1 MAWRLR
7 TRTWVSAAALASVT
21 SLALMSA
28 GTAPLAA
35 AQPAPAAALVITGAD
50 VSAYPRVSLDVAL
63 PAEAAGR
70 DDVRFSITENGETV
84 DVASASTGMAER
96 EPVRVVLVLDTS
108 GSMAGRAL
116 EDAKTAA
123 RAFIEGMGP
132 GDTIALVT
140 FSDSART
147 LSGFTSDRARL
158 AALVQEL
165 RASGE
170 TALYDALGHAARLGR
185 DGGEGRP
192 VIVLLSDGGDTVSAS
207 SLDAAA
213 RALAAAG
220 APVYA
225 VALQTKEWDPQALR
239 AVTHATGGRLLE
251 TKDSGELL
259 SIYRGLATEIANV
272 WTVVYESREPRTKDL
287 DVSVQAAS
295 GSWTAAGSIVVPN
308 PRYAGAPP
316 ADPGIRPGRPDPI
329 LLAAAALAVFGSA
342 ACGAAALGS
351 LLTPA
356 RARLDHLAFYDQT
369 AAEVQRRGGGS
380 DGFRSRLVDAIGLVA
395 GRRGFTRM
403 LGERLQQAGLAVRPA
418 EFIALHLLGVVAAGT
433 LVAFVTGILPLGI
446 SVAVLAAF
454 IPLAWLDSAVRR
466 RREAFEEQ
474 LPDVLD
480 LIAGSLR
487 AGWGLQ
493 QAIGLVVEQ
502 SAPPASIEFARVQAE
517 ARLGVPVEQALE
529 KMAARLGSEDF
540 RWTVAAIAV
549 QRDVG
554 GNLAEVLDIVART
567 MRERAQTR
575 RQVKALTAEGRLSAV
590 VLIALPFVELVALLV
605 INPGY
610 MSLLFTTPLGW
621 AMSAVGAVLMVVGI
635 VWLNRVM
642 TVEV

>member
-1 MAWRLR
+1 MAGRR
-7 TRTWVSAAALASVT
+7 TARWLAAALAAV
-21 SLALMSA
+21 ALVLPAPGA
-28 GTAPLAA
+28 G
-35 AQPAPAAALVITGAD
+35 AQPGPEGALAITGAD
-50 VSAYPRVSLDVAL
+50 TGPYPDVALEVAL

-70 DDVRFSITENGETV
+70 DDVRFTVTENGEAV
-84 DVASASTGMAER
+84 DVVSAGTEPASEQ
-96 EPVRVVLVLDTS
+96 PVRAVLVLDTS

-116 EDAKTAA
+116 QDAKAAA

-132 GDTIALVT
+132 DDTVALVT

-147 LSGFTSDRARL
+147 VSEFTTDRAAL
-158 AALVQEL
+158 AALVDGL
-165 RASGE
+165 RAAGE
-170 TALYDALGHAARLGR
+170 TALYDALGHAARLAR
-185 DGGEGRP
+185 DADGGRP

-207 SLDAAA
+207 SLDAAV
-213 RALAAAG
+213 RALTNAG

-225 VALQTKEWDPQALR
+225 VVLQTKEWDPKALR
-239 AVTHATGGRLLE
+239 AVTRATSGRLLQ
-251 TKDSGELL
+251 TNDSAELL
-259 SIYRGLATEIANV
+259 EIYRGLATEIANV
-272 WTVVYESREPRTKDL
+272 WTVVFQSREPRTKDL
-287 DVSVQAAS
+287 DVQVRAS
-295 GSWTAAGSIVVPN
+295 AGPWTAAGSIVVPN
-308 PRYAGAPP
+308 PLYSGAPP
-316 ADPGIRPGRPDPI
+316 ADPGIRPGKPAPL
-329 LLAAAALAVFGSA
+329 LLAAAALAVFGSVA
-342 ACGAAALGS
+342 FGATALAS
-351 LLTPA
+351 LLTPS
-356 RARLDHLAFYDQT
+356 RTRLDRLAFYDQ
-369 AAEVQRRGGGS
+369 AAEEVRRS
-380 DGFRSRLVDAIGLVA
+380 SPDSAGFQSRLVDAIGEVA

-403 LGERLQQAGLAVRPA
+403 FAERLQQAGLAIRPA
-418 EFIALHLLGVVAAGT
+418 EFIALHVLGVVVAGALAALATGA
-433 LVAFVTGILPLGI
+433 LVVGVA
-446 SVAVLAAF
+446 VAVLAAF
-454 IPLAWLDSAVRR
+454 VPLAWLDSAIHK

-502 SAPPASIEFARVQAE
+502 SAPPASLEFARAQAE
-517 ARLGVPVEQALE
+517 ARLGIPVEQALE
-529 KMAARLGSEDF
+529 KMAERLGSEDF

-575 RQVKALTAEGRLSAV
+575 RQVRALTAEGRLSAI

-610 MSLLFTTPLGW
+610 MSLLFTTPTGW
-621 AMSAVGAVLMVVGI
+621 AMSAIAVVLMVVGI